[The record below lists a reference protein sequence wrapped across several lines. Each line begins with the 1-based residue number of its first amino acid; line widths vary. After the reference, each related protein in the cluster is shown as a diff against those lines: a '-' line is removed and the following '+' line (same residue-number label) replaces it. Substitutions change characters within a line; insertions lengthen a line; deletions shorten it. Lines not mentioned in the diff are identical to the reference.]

1 MKLYSLLV
9 YVDCCEEPDVCVPTT
24 TLLYN
29 K

>member
-24 TLLYN
+24 NLLYN